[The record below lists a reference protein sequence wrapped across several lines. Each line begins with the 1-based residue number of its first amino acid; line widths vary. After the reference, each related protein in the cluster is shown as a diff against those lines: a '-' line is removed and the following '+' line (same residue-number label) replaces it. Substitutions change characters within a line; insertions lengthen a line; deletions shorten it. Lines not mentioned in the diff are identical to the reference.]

1 MTITWVDYALWFLA
15 PAMMLGVL
23 FFMMKRKMR
32 SEFSMFFTYLLL
44 QILLVAI
51 NFFVFK
57 LSPDDYFFFYWTGA
71 VLSSLLGFFV
81 IHETFVYLIRP
92 YPGLRDFG
100 SVLFRGA
107 VLLMLLTTGI
117 SAFNDSGPKVIQLIV
132 EIQRTVSLFQCGLL
146 LFVVL
151 CFRQFGLRSGNLA
164 FGIAMGFGLFAATD
178 LIVYNLRGT
187 LGAEWSGM
195 LGRVSTSMYNLSVAV
210 WLGYALMP
218 RTASERNELVYHPTF
233 DRWNQNAAILMNTLP
248 AGSTPTYLNDIEQAV
263 DKVLAQSSGKV
274 N

>member
-23 FFMMKRKMR
+23 FFMSKRKMR
-32 SEFSMFFTYLLL
+32 TEFSMFFTYLLL
-44 QILLVAI
+44 QVLLVAI

-57 LSPDDYFFFYWTGA
+57 LSPADYFFFYWTGA

-132 EIQRTVSLFQCGLL
+132 EVQRTVSLFQCGLL

-178 LIVYNLRGT
+178 LIVYNLRGS

-195 LGRVSTSMYNLSVAV
+195 LGRLSTSMYNLSVAV

-218 RTASERNELVYHPTF
+218 RTASERNELIYHPTF
-233 DRWNQNAAILMNTLP
+233 DRWNQNAALLMNTLP